1 MNLNKS
7 KLYFVED
14 GFIIPNFL
22 ILNVKDRTLWWS
34 TRYELI
40 NNIVIEKRPEYHLL
54 EIRIETKY
62 SVIRF
67 FANKQRS
74 GYEITQ
80 CYRQYPA
87 YPPDFKIS
95 VPALKILIKY
105 FQKNMTKLCRRY

>member
-14 GFIIPNFL
+14 GFVIPNFL
-22 ILNVKDRTLWWS
+22 IVNTKDRVLWWS
-34 TRYELI
+34 ARYESI
-40 NNIVIEKRPEYHLL
+40 RDIAIESKLDSSL
-54 EIRIETKY
+54 QIRIETNN

-67 FANKQRS
+67 FANRQRS

-80 CYRQYPA
+80 CYTQYPKCA
-87 YPPDFKIS
+87 PDFKIS

-105 FQKNMTKLCRRY
+105 FLKNMTQLCHPY